1 MFLSSQH
8 FHVLFSLLH
17 LSCKLLW
24 GGKWAPHTLLPPSPH
39 PCTPLLRRGL
49 RHLAHFSCK
58 YGRPNNC
65 FGDKNVWSTKQ
76 NVHLSVLA
84 RASCR
89 SLLASGSATA
99 PAESSAGAF
108 LELPAVLRIWRHR
121 RFFSSVIATAHSG
134 FPCLSWHSNH
144 REVGRAKRGLDRL
157 FLGFSQKKSWS
168 CRAFFPGCKWS
179 DAES

>member
-39 PCTPLLRRGL
+39 PCIPLLRRGL

-89 SLLASGSATA
+89 SLLASGSAN
-99 PAESSAGAF
+99 SA
-108 LELPAVLRIWRHR
+108 R
-121 RFFSSVIATAHSG
+121 RKL
-134 FPCLSWHSNH
+134 C
-144 REVGRAKRGLDRL
+144 RGLPGAPSSSKDL
-157 FLGFSQKKSWS
+157 EAQKILQLCYCHCSLWLS
-168 CRAFFPGCKWS
+168 LLVMTFEPPGGW
-179 DAES
+179 ESKERS